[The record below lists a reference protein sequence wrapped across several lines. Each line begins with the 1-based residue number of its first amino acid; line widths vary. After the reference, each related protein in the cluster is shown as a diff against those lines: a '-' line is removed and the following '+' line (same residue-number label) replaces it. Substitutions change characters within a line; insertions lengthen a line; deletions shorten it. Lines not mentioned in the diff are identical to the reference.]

1 MSVLHF
7 ILCIKNLFTIQKL
20 NNKLQAYCLILEMS
34 IKRLNLLGIPTKQ
47 LFTFTELLLII
58 IHNLAMLGVKD
69 LLPSIPMG
77 IKTN

>member
-69 LLPSIPMG
+69 LLASIPLG

>member
-34 IKRLNLLGIPTKQ
+34 IKRLNLLGIHTKQ

-69 LLPSIPMG
+69 LLASIPLG